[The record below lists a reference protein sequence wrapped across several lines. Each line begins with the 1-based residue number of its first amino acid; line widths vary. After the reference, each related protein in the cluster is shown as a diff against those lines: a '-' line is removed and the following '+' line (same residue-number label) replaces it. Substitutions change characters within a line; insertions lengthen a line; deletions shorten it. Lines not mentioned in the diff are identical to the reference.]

1 MGGPPSR
8 AICFLLVLLLV
19 QETRCALRQQK
30 LYEFQTKV
38 REKVASSF
46 APTPAPMPPPVAPS
60 AIKSSGR
67 VYYPTGYGADPTG
80 VEDSTDAILDALSD
94 ALEVPNVGLQLLP
107 GVHDLGGV
115 IVDLQGGSYKVSK
128 PIRLPAGA
136 GNLVIEGGTLRASD
150 AFPGDRHLIE
160 LWSPTSQKLQKT
172 AAVHRDS
179 FSERKDQSNGIYY
192 EDITFRD
199 ILFDSSYQGGGL
211 LVIDSARVRVNNC
224 FFIHFTTEGILVQR
238 GHETFIS
245 DCFLGEH
252 STVGGDRGERNFSG
266 TAIDLASTDNA
277 VTDVAIFSAA
287 TGIILRGQ
295 ANIVTGIH
303 CYNKATYFGGVGIL
317 VKAAQTRL
325 ANCYMDYNAIVIEDP
340 AQVHVTNGFF
350 LGGGNVLLKSV
361 NGLISGLNIVN
372 NMFSGDKNNMLPIVN
387 LNGEFTN
394 VDQVVIDHNNVV
406 GMSLKSTVGKLSVA
420 GNGTKWVADFSSVL
434 VFPNRINHVQYS
446 FYVQGVVGFPAHAVT
461 NVSNNVVVV
470 ESEKVVNGVVSVEV
484 DQHNMVGEGNFLM

>member
-1 MGGPPSR
+1 MVTN
-8 AICFLLVLLLV
+8 F
-19 QETRCALRQQK
+19 
-30 LYEFQTKV
+30 TKTS
-38 REKVASSF
+38 KA
-46 APTPAPMPPPVAPS
+46 AT
-60 AIKSSGR
+60 
-67 VYYPTGYGADPTG
+67 
-80 VEDSTDAILDALSD
+80 
-94 ALEVPNVGLQLLP
+94 
-107 GVHDLGGV
+107 VHG
-115 IVDLQGGSYKVSK
+115 
-128 PIRLPAGA
+128 
-136 GNLVIEGGTLRASD
+136 
-150 AFPGDRHLIE
+150 
-160 LWSPTSQKLQKT
+160 
-172 AAVHRDS
+172 DS

-211 LVIDSARVRVNNC
+211 LVIDSARVHVNNC

-238 GHETFIS
+238 GHETFMS

-287 TGIILRGQ
+287 TGIILRSQ
-295 ANIVTGIH
+295 ANIVTGVH
-303 CYNKATYFGGVGIL
+303 FYNKATYFGGVGIL
-317 VKAAQTRL
+317 VKAAQTRI

-420 GNGTKWVADFSSVL
+420 GNGTRWVADFSSVL

-446 FYVQGVVGFPAHAVT
+446 FYIPRGESKLKTEASTKEELVDPISLSPPQILSQRLPSHSSLGQFSCPLQLDRQFNNLNTFTQASELVFDNVNTSRYPVT
-461 NVSNNVVVV
+461 SGETPPPPTALHNSDSSEEEANEEYQDSPSPSRDITLPKDAENLTMQLRHLIRNEGTQLIWTLSNK
-470 ESEKVVNGVVSVEV
+470 ELKLWNG
-484 DQHNMVGEGNFLM
+484 N

>member
-8 AICFLLVLLLV
+8 AISFLLLLLLV
-19 QETRCALRQQK
+19 QETRCVLRQQK
-30 LYEFQTKV
+30 LYEFQMKV
-38 REKVASSF
+38 REKATSTF
-46 APTPAPMPPPVAPS
+46 APTPAQMPPPVAPN
-60 AIKSSGR
+60 AVKSSGR

-80 VEDSTDAILDALSD
+80 VVDSTDAILDALGD

-128 PIRLPAGA
+128 PLRLPAGA
-136 GNLVIEGGTLRASD
+136 GNLVDSRGLGRNLSYGITEDFNRLAFAFTSLISVTGSSIEGGTLRASD

-172 AAVHRDS
+172 ATIHRDS

-277 VTDVAIFSAA
+277 VTNVAIFSAA
-287 TGIILRGQ
+287 TGITLR
-295 ANIVTGIH
+295 
-303 CYNKATYFGGVGIL
+303 
-317 VKAAQTRL
+317 
-325 ANCYMDYNAIVIEDP
+325 EDP

-350 LGGGNVLLKSV
+350 LGGGNVLLKSI
-361 NGLISGLNIVN
+361 NGQISSLNIVN

-420 GNGTKWVADFSSVL
+420 GNGTQWVADFSSVL

-446 FYVQGVVGFPAHAVT
+446 FYVQGLVGFPAHAVT
-461 NVSNNVVVV
+461 NISNNVVVV
-470 ESEKVVNGVVSVEV
+470 ESEKAVNGVVSVEV
-484 DQHNMVGEGNFLM
+484 DQHNLVGEGNFLM